1 MWIRPA
7 IRARFSRVR
16 KRDRA
21 DKQKRGAELIRYFQR
36 VAGTGLVLLALMTP
50 SMAQAPTPAPVL
62 ENMQVATAI
71 PGVVA
76 AGTPLVFLKGGMTSS
91 EGPVA
96 APDGSIYFS
105 EPSVSKIYKVAPDDT
120 ISLLFD
126 PQKADDPAGE
136 RWRLPALAM
145 DAKGNVYACRRAN
158 TQIGIA
164 IVYPA
169 AQARFVATA
178 YQGKSF
184 VAPNDLS
191 MARDGGIYFTD
202 PGEGAHQPH
211 AIYYVTPS
219 REVILATDNLGSP
232 NGLVLSRD
240 EKTLYAVDARS
251 EYAFAYDVQPD
262 HTLANR
268 RNFAHLKGI
277 VNGPHGMN
285 NGIDGM
291 AIDNDGNVYVISNA
305 GLEVFAPGGEAL
317 GVIALP
323 IKAQNLAFGGTD
335 GRTLYIVGHGLQ
347 DRNGNL
353 YKLRMIARKF
363 TGRAK

>member
-1 MWIRPA
+1 MSSK
-7 IRARFSRVR
+7 FSCM
-16 KRDRA
+16 A
-21 DKQKRGAELIRYFQR
+21 A
-36 VAGTGLVLLALMTP
+36 VLLAFCAPPMAALAQTSAQTSATP
-50 SMAQAPTPAPVL
+50 SPVL
-62 ENMQVATAI
+62 TTAI

-76 AGTPLVFLKGGMTSS
+76 AGSPVIFLKGGMTSS

-136 RWRLPALAM
+136 RWRLPALAV
-145 DAKGNVYACRRAN
+145 DGKGTIYACRRAGSH
-158 TQIGIA
+158 IGIA

-169 AQARFVATA
+169 SQAKFIAESYNGVP
-178 YQGKSF
+178 F

-191 MARDGGIYFTD
+191 LARDGGIYFTD
-202 PGEGAHQPH
+202 PGEEPQRRHV
-211 AIYYVTPS
+211 IYYVKPS
-219 REVILATDNLGSP
+219 GEVVLATDNLAVP

-240 EKTLYAVDARS
+240 EKTLYAVDSQS
-251 EYAFAYDVQPD
+251 EYVFAFEVAPD
-262 HTLANR
+262 GTLRNR

-277 VNGPHGMN
+277 VTTEKGMN

-291 AIDNDGNVYVISNA
+291 TIDNDGNVYVISNA
-305 GLEVFAPGGEAL
+305 GIEVFAPSGDAL
-317 GVIALP
+317 GVLPLP

-335 GRTLYIVGHGLQ
+335 GRTLYVVGHGLQ
-347 DRNGNL
+347 SRDGNL
-353 YKLRMIARKF
+353 YKIHMLARKF
-363 TGRAK
+363 SGRAK